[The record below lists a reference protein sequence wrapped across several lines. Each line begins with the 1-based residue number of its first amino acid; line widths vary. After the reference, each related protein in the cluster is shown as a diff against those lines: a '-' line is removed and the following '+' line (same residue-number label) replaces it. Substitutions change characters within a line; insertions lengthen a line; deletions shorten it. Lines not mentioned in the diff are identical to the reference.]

1 MAFPFRTHVFHT
13 FTCAIL
19 RWTRFICVKESL
31 TLDSLRK
38 LDSNHVDSEVIWGS
52 SERVLKSI
60 AGGGPRHGACACGE
74 RVRPIRFD
82 QGIGAID
89 RKAGLP
95 PAVDRRART
104 APRSAD
110 PHHRL
115 PDHDLPWRLRPGAG
129 SEPAEAQGQ

>member
-60 AGGGPRHGACACGE
+60 AGGGHRHGACACGE

-82 QGIGAID
+82 QRIGAID
-89 RKAGLP
+89 REAALS
-95 PAVDRRART
+95 PAADCRARAAPRRAH
-104 APRSAD
+104 PD
-110 PHHRL
+110 HRL
-115 PDHDLPWRLRPGAG
+115 PDHHLPRRLRAGARP
-129 SEPAEAQGQ
+129 EPAEAQGQ